1 MMQVFV
7 YEYLS
12 GGGVVIDPAADTL
25 LPQGLAM
32 RDALVAD
39 LVASGHCDVTAATC
53 ARAGPVPA
61 GASETVARNGET
73 PLDFVARV
81 AAQHDAVWVVAPE
94 TGGCLADF
102 ERVVGPPRWRGC
114 DARSIAIASSKG
126 ATLRHLDAHALATP
140 LVHADDATAWVVKPD
155 DGAGSVDT
163 RVHASLAAAQADFAA
178 RLGRGDSAWLEPWVE
193 GQALSLSLLCELGRA
208 ELLSV
213 NRQHIRHDDVGALH
227 YEGVEIDVMPPGDR
241 RRPALAALATR
252 VAAALP
258 GLRGFVGVDIVL
270 PRRGEPVVIEVNPRL
285 TCAFVGL
292 SRRLGRGLAAE
303 MLALQRLE
311 RADA

>member
-12 GGGVVIDPAADTL
+12 GGGAVADPAADAL

-39 LVASGHCDVTAATC
+39 LLASGHCDVTAATC
-53 ARAGPVPA
+53 AQAGALPA
-61 GASETVARNGET
+61 GASETVAREGESA
-73 PLDFVARV
+73 LEFVARLAV
-81 AAQHDAVWVVAPE
+81 QHDAVWVVAPE
-94 TGGCLADF
+94 TGGCLAGF
-102 ERVVGPPRWRGC
+102 ERVVGAPRWLGC
-114 DARSIAIASSKG
+114 DAHSIAIASSKG
-126 ATLRHLDAHALATP
+126 TTLRHLAARDVATP
-140 LVHADDATAWVVKPD
+140 LAHADGASAWVVKPD

-163 RVHASLAAAQADFAA
+163 RVHTRLAAAQDDLAS
-178 RLGRGDSAWLEPWVE
+178 RHRRGESAWLEPWVE

-213 NRQHIRHDDVGALH
+213 NRQHIRRDDGGALH
-227 YEGVEIDVMPPGDR
+227 YEGVEIDVMPALDP
-241 RRPALAALATR
+241 RRPPLGQLAAR
-252 VAAALP
+252 VAAAMP
-258 GLRGFVGVDIVL
+258 GLRGFVGIDIVW
-270 PRRGEPVVIEVNPRL
+270 PKRGTPVVIEVNPRL

-292 SRRLGRGLAAE
+292 SKRLGRCLAAE

-311 RADA
+311 HLHA